1 MSTERVDRRQFV
13 IGSRPYSGK
22 IGNWTS
28 IKINNKMY
36 LSYERSLP
44 LIEDYDSNGT
54 AFYIMGIAVQTHPE
68 KKEPK
73 DEVKYGHER
82 IEEIYSSWAGR
93 WVFFTSTELHMDF
106 SGLLGCYYAFI
117 DGELWVSSSVRILS
131 DLIGRNYEQDP
142 LSNSRMNWYPPPVSA
157 NPLVKALLP
166 SQIINLQEGKI
177 KARQLFPSS
186 KMQYSESEAL
196 DILEHSLLIG
206 MKAVATKY
214 NVWIPLSAGYDSRL
228 LLAAAAR
235 SGIHT
240 KTYTNRKTNRW
251 PWFSRK
257 FPSTSLVS
265 HADMSLP
272 PLIARACGFEHQWIP
287 EKEVEWEK
295 LWEFDSHTAKGILE
309 NDRVYYARGQW
320 DWPQDNDAILLG
332 QVMEIGTCF
341 FHSLFKTPGVLPQI
355 DEVVDFYNLKHHR
368 HQEKGILEYIDWVN
382 EYLKLFPEDID
393 WRDRFYL
400 EQRLRGWLSPLQQG
414 LDLVLGER
422 IHLYNSQMFI
432 CALLCLPEK
441 KRRRK
446 NFVKELIDRMA
457 PELNNIPYNPPD
469 PFCYG
474 LKKKII
480 KAMKMSPREY
490 WSIIHRKMKR

>member
-1 MSTERVDRRQFV
+1 
-13 IGSRPYSGK
+13 
-22 IGNWTS
+22 
-28 IKINNKMY
+28 
-36 LSYERSLP
+36 
-44 LIEDYDSNGT
+44 
-54 AFYIMGIAVQTHPE
+54 
-68 KKEPK
+68 
-73 DEVKYGHER
+73 
-82 IEEIYSSWAGR
+82 
-93 WVFFTSTELHMDF
+93 
-106 SGLLGCYYAFI
+106 
-117 DGELWVSSSVRILS
+117 
-131 DLIGRNYEQDP
+131 
-142 LSNSRMNWYPPPVSA
+142 
-157 NPLVKALLP
+157 
-166 SQIINLQEGKI
+166 
-177 KARQLFPSS
+177 
-186 KMQYSESEAL
+186 
-196 DILEHSLLIG
+196 
-206 MKAVATKY
+206 
-214 NVWIPLSAGYDSRL
+214 
-228 LLAAAAR
+228 
-235 SGIHT
+235 
-240 KTYTNRKTNRW
+240 
-251 PWFSRK
+251 
-257 FPSTSLVS
+257 
-265 HADMSLP
+265 
-272 PLIARACGFEHQWIP
+272 
-287 EKEVEWEK
+287 
-295 LWEFDSHTAKGILE
+295 
-309 NDRVYYARGQW
+309 
-320 DWPQDNDAILLG
+320 
-332 QVMEIGTCF
+332 MEIGTCF

-393 WRDRFYL
+393 LRDRFYL